1 MSDTSNPKERRLV
14 LRLLHYW
21 RDLCGDRDLPE
32 SGAVDG
38 AAIGDMWP
46 YCFIIGLSGDEPA
59 FTYFGDWHG
68 SFYGADMTG
77 RPLADLTRGTLAERA
92 TNYYETVVERGVPI
106 TYGGEL
112 EEPVGRN
119 LLYRSILMPMSDD
132 GGDTVDA
139 LLGGANCRVIP
150 DEPAG

>member
-46 YCFIIGLSGDEPA
+46 YCFVIGLNDGKPA

-68 SFYGADMTG
+68 AFYGKDMTG
-77 RPLADLTRGTLAERA
+77 CLLADLTGDTLVERA
-92 TNYYETVVERGVPI
+92 TSYFEEVVERGVPI

-112 EEPVGRN
+112 EEPSGRN
-119 LLYRSILMPMSDD
+119 LLYRSILMPMTDR
-132 GGDTVDA
+132 GGNAIGA
-139 LLGGANCRVIP
+139 LLGGANCRILP
-150 DEPAG
+150 DEQAG